1 MDLSTQLKDRYGKS
15 YLSYSSIKVALQDM
29 QLFEM
34 KMRNQLKFESP
45 ALAFGKLYDCL
56 LLTPESFSDQFV
68 VADDTVICLEI
79 GGKAPQRTKAYSEWK
94 ESIAEEGKETVSHE
108 DVTKAKEMIE
118 RLHDT
123 GVHETSLNGDAQY
136 EFNDFIN
143 DIPVRGFLDI
153 LGDGYISDSKTT
165 QKISKFRWSVRDFG
179 YDIQAYMYTQVLGI
193 DDFRW
198 VVQEKTYPYAVGL
211 YFASE
216 DTLNFG
222 KMKFEKAVARIRE
235 HLDSGVKASSYYETD
250 YI

>member
-143 DIPVRGFLDI
+143 D
-153 LGDGYISDSKTT
+153 
-165 QKISKFRWSVRDFG
+165 
-179 YDIQAYMYTQVLGI
+179 TQVLGI